1 MLRKAKVVLV
11 CAMVSMGIFS
21 CSSDDNS
28 TGPGEN
34 GPYEIVAK
42 TSDNAV
48 LNNIVV
54 VEDGATETIAD
65 LGKKEWSKSFK
76 GGKVVAVSVT
86 GMTINNEDK
95 NGELTLEIIKDG
107 KVVKSS
113 KANGNILVASIS
125 L

>member
-21 CSSDDNS
+21 CSSDDS
-28 TGPGEN
+28 SAGPGGN

-42 TSDNAV
+42 TSDNAL